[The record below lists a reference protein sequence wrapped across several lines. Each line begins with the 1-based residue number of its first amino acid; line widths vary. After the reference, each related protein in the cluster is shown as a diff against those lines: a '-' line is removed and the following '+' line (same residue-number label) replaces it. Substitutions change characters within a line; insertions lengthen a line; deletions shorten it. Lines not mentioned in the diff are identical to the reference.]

1 MVFMINSL
9 VSFIIPAYNEE
20 KTVGTVI
27 DDTSQ
32 VMELY
37 GLPYEIIVV
46 NDGSTDH
53 TEQIAVA
60 TGKAKVFTNRPNRG
74 KGYCLR
80 RGLKE
85 AHGDII
91 VTLDSDGEHKPK
103 EIPGLITPLFDNN
116 DIVSGSRFMGSR
128 FDATKRLNQVGNF
141 LFNTAI
147 MTLTGKQVTDSQTGF
162 RAMRR
167 EVVESLNLQSDG
179 YEIETE
185 ITVKS
190 LMNGFKLLE
199 VPITID
205 RRKYS
210 MSKIKIL
217 KDGKK
222 ILSTIIQS
230 SFSQISEQREQRVSF
245 MANILGENNDRI
257 AAITSYHSKFSN
269 EKTAVSTKSL

>member
-1 MVFMINSL
+1 
-9 VSFIIPAYNEE
+9 VSIIIPAYNEE

-27 DDTSQ
+27 RGTSEI
-32 VMELY
+32 MDLY

-46 NDGSTDH
+46 NDGSTDN
-53 TEQIAVA
+53 TVQVA
-60 TGKAKVFTNRPNRG
+60 SSTRKATVFSNESNRG

-80 RGLKE
+80 KALKY

-103 EIPGLITPLFDNN
+103 EIPDLLNPLFEGH
-116 DIVSGSRFMGSR
+116 DIVSGSRFMSNRPG
-128 FDATKRLNQVGNF
+128 ATTKLNQVGNF

-162 RAMRR
+162 RAMKRGI
-167 EVVESLNLQSDG
+167 VEKLDLQSDG

-190 LMNGFKLLE
+190 LINGFCFKE
-199 VPITID
+199 VPITVE
-205 RRKYS
+205 RRKYN
-210 MSKIKIL
+210 MSKLKIIS
-217 KDGKK
+217 DGKK

-230 SFSQISEQREQRVSF
+230 SFP
-245 MANILGENNDRI
+245 
-257 AAITSYHSKFSN
+257 
-269 EKTAVSTKSL
+269 

>member
-1 MVFMINSL
+1 MSSSL
-9 VSFIIPAYNEE
+9 VSLIIPAFNEE
-20 KTVGTVI
+20 KTVGAVI
-27 DDTSQ
+27 MGTSEI
-32 VMELY
+32 MDLY

-46 NDGSTDH
+46 NDGSTDN
-53 TEQIAVA
+53 TELAALSTNKA
-60 TGKAKVFTNRPNRG
+60 TVFTNEPNRG

-80 RGLKE
+80 RALSY

-103 EIPGLITPLFDNN
+103 EIPDLLNTLFEGN
-116 DIVSGSRFMGSR
+116 DIVSGSRFMINRPG
-128 FDATKRLNQVGNF
+128 ATTKLNQVGNL

-147 MTLTGKQVTDSQTGF
+147 MTLTGRPVTDSQTGF
-162 RAMRR
+162 RAMKRDVA
-167 EVVESLNLQSDG
+167 EKLDLQSDG

-190 LMNGFKLLE
+190 LRNEYRFKE
-199 VPITID
+199 VPITVE
-205 RRKYS
+205 RRRYN

-230 SFSQISEQREQRVSF
+230 SFQ
-245 MANILGENNDRI
+245 
-257 AAITSYHSKFSN
+257 
-269 EKTAVSTKSL
+269 